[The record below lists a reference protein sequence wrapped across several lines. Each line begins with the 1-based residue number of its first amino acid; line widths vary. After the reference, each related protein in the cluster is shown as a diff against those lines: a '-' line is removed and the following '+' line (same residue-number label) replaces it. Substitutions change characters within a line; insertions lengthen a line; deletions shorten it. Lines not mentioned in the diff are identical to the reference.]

1 MFEHNGGTPTRR
13 CWRRWATGLARVR
26 ELASRANF
34 VPVVGAGLLLAVLYW
49 PLWPLVPSQ
58 GLDESFKVGLT
69 WAHELGL
76 HWGPDVLFTWGPLF
90 FLDNPLAS
98 SRLAVTAASAVWIL
112 YALIVTL
119 AAYAAFEHHRISG
132 NMRLLAAAATSA
144 LLLTMPSSG
153 GLTGMHVLVPMT
165 IVLTMLAAVRRTLLV
180 AVLAGIAVGML
191 GTHKLSDA
199 IMAGAL
205 SVLCL
210 TATLGIPG
218 LVRFSAGAAIS
229 FVASWLLAGQ
239 SLVDLLVYVPGAYQI
254 VRGFGP
260 AMNTM
265 DPGYVWHYPLAIAL
279 ALAVVWCGW
288 TLTEEPSR
296 LRRFG
301 FVAGIGAGLWIAARQ
316 AFTRHD
322 VGHYWYFFGIVVLIC
337 IAFAILATDRRMAR
351 VAALTGLVAY
361 LVVATTRVGPFV
373 VLDRQASL
381 NALDRTLGIIA
392 SRDEAQELLS
402 VARLKL
408 LSDYAITPEILDRV
422 SDSPTIVDPVDIS
435 ALYAAA
441 GVVTARWDPLPIIQ
455 NYSAYTPELDAIN
468 ARSLRERPRQ
478 ILRSVQYVTIDGRN
492 PYWDAPAYQRL
503 VYCSYEVVLAT
514 EAWQVIRPAATRCGQ
529 AQEGTTEDAAADQD
543 VQVPSRTGAITL
555 VTIAPIRSVAEQAV
569 DFVIKPQPFFVTY
582 GETRWRLASSPVAA
596 ELMLNTP
603 EPHPAFANLPRTPY
617 PTIAVTT
624 PARVSFAFI
633 DVVQR
638 VSSVDAPS
646 VDRTPIL
653 PPGDAGSIVT
663 GTRNVA
669 ASLTEDRC
677 LLLDATG
684 TDPQVELRTG
694 TGITIEVSSLTHGLG
709 QVFLNQ
715 NGTYAEENSFQF
727 DMSAGSWSRIL
738 LPGGLVRFDPPD
750 EGATL
755 LCQVG
760 AS

>member
-1 MFEHNGGTPTRR
+1 M
-13 CWRRWATGLARVR
+13 
-26 ELASRANF
+26 
-34 VPVVGAGLLLAVLYW
+34 GAGLLLAILYW
-49 PLWPLVPSQ
+49 PDWPLVPHQ
-58 GLDESFKVGLT
+58 GLDESFKVGLF

-76 HWGPDVLFTWGPLF
+76 HWGPDILFSWGPLF

-98 SRLAVTAASAVWIL
+98 SRLAVTVASAVWIL

-119 AAYAAFEHHRISG
+119 AAYAAFAHHRISG

-153 GLTGMHVLVPMT
+153 GLMGMHVLVPMT
-165 IVLTMLAAVRRTLLV
+165 IVFTMLAATRGTPLI
-180 AVLAGIAVGML
+180 AVFAGIAVGIL

-205 SVLCL
+205 SVICL

-218 LVRFSAGAAIS
+218 LVRFSAGAALS

-239 SLVDLLVYVPGAYQI
+239 SIVELLVFVAGAYHI
-254 VRGFGP
+254 VRGYAP

-265 DPGYVWHYPLAIAL
+265 DPGYAWHYPLAIAL
-279 ALAVVWCGW
+279 ALAVAWCGW
-288 TLTEEPSR
+288 RLTGDLSR
-296 LRRFG
+296 LRKFG
-301 FVAGIGAGLWIAARQ
+301 FLAGIGAGLWIAAKE

-337 IAFAILATDRRMAR
+337 IALAILAKDRRMAR
-351 VAALTGLVAY
+351 AAVVTGLIAY
-361 LVVATTRVGPFV
+361 LVVATTGAGPFV
-373 VLDRQASL
+373 VLDRQSSL
-381 NALDRTLGIIA
+381 NALDRTLGVIA

-408 LSDYAITPEILDRV
+408 LSDYAITSEILDRIT
-422 SDSPTIVDPVDIS
+422 DSPTIVDPVDIS

-478 ILRSVQYVTIDGRN
+478 ILRSLQYATIDGRN

-514 EAWQVIRPAATRCGQ
+514 EAWQVLRPAAAKCGQ
-529 AQEGTTEDAAADQD
+529 VQEGSTEDAVAGQD

-569 DFVIKPQPFFVTY
+569 DFVTKPPPFFVTY
-582 GETRWRLASSPVAA
+582 GETRWRLASSPLAS
-596 ELMLNTP
+596 ELMLNAP

-617 PTIAVTT
+617 PTIVVTT
-624 PARVSFAFI
+624 PARVSFAYI
-633 DVVQR
+633 DVLQR
-638 VSSVDAPS
+638 ATAVDAPS

-653 PPGDAGSIVT
+653 PPGDAGSIIA

-669 ASLTEDRC
+669 ASPTEDGC
-677 LLLDATG
+677 LVLGPTG

-694 TGITIEVSSLTHGLG
+694 TGITIEVSGLTNGLG

-715 NGTYAEENSFQF
+715 NGTYTEENSFHF

-750 EGATL
+750 AGSTL
-755 LCQVG
+755 LCQIG